1 MAITKQ
7 KKVEIIERVSG
18 IVKDSSTLVFA
29 KFKGLPVSEQ
39 TELRRALRGADV
51 GYTVAKKTLVRR
63 ALDGAKFEGTIPELE
78 GEVAL
83 AYGKDEIAPAR
94 ELAVF
99 VKKFPEHLAFAGGV
113 FGGKYMSADEIKSI
127 AAIPGMDTL
136 RAMFAQVI
144 NSPRQRFAV
153 VLNEVAKVSGS
164 AAPAP
169 AEKVEAPVAEPAT
182 ETVEAP
188 AETVEA
194 PAEAPAEAPE
204 STS

>member
-7 KKVEIIERVSG
+7 QKVEITERVAG
-18 IVKDSSTLVFA
+18 IIKDSSTLVFA

-51 GYTVAKKTLVRR
+51 GYTVAKKTLMRR
-63 ALDGAKFEGTIPELE
+63 ALDAAKFEGTIPELE

-83 AYGKDEIAPAR
+83 AYGKDELAPAR

-113 FGGKYMSADEIKSI
+113 FGGKYMNADEIKSI
-127 AAIPGMDTL
+127 AAIPGLEVL
-136 RAMFAQVI
+136 RALFAQVI

-169 AEKVEAPVAEPAT
+169 AEKVEAPAAEPVE
-182 ETVEAP
+182 ETN
-188 AETVEA
+188 
-194 PAEAPAEAPE
+194 
-204 STS
+204 